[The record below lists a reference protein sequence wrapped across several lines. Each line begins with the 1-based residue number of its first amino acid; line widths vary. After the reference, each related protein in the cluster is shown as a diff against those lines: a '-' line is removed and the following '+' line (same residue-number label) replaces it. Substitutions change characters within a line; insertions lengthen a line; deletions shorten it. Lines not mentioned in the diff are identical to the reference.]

1 MKLKDNFTMK
11 MAASQS
17 YLKMSYLP
25 AQAKKDAHR
34 PQKLVKLTEKTHT
47 GPLMQSPA

>member
-1 MKLKDNFTMK
+1 MK

-25 AQAKKDAHR
+25 AQAKKDAHC

-47 GPLMQSPA
+47 GPLM